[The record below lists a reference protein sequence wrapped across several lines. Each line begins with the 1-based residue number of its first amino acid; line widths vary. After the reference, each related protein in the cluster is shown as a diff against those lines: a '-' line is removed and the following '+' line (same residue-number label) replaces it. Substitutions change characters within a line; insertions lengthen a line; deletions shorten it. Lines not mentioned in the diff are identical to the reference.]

1 MTKWLLIWA
10 VPGVVI
16 QWLGGHR
23 QIGSLFAT
31 GLLAGSAVNGITS
44 LVALRIRCIAVK
56 RNPENEAALSVLG
69 AGALAGPAL
78 YRFFTARLG
87 LVKRD

>member
-1 MTKWLLIWA
+1 MTKWLLIWT
-10 VPGVVI
+10 VPGAVI

-31 GLLAGSAVNGITS
+31 GLLAGSAV
-44 LVALRIRCIAVK
+44 K

-69 AGALAGPAL
+69 TGALAGSAL